1 MEDPQA
7 YGATRARSA
16 NVSYAEVERAALD
29 ILATGC
35 RPSVETIREAL
46 GRGYPAT
53 IATCLKRFWRDL
65 GIRAS
70 GDPAAL
76 TRIPSEIIE
85 AVEAIWQRSLALAA
99 QSAKNDDN
107 AARERLEQ
115 IRIENDVRGQSFSLR
130 EKEFET
136 SARERERALADSRD
150 HLLSTLRMLESDRVM
165 LRAREARIA
174 ALEAQVEDYRRQLAT
189 VIERAVTR
197 NRTLAARKSRPA
209 NRPKPP
215 TKTKRRTSP
224 KKLARRPKP
233 KGRAKR

>member
-1 MEDPQA
+1 MEKSLS
-7 YGATRARSA
+7 YGATRERSA
-16 NVSYAEVERAALD
+16 NVSYADVERAALD
-29 ILATGC
+29 ILATER

-46 GRGYPAT
+46 GRGSPAT

-65 GIRAS
+65 GVRAS

-85 AVEAIWQRSLALAA
+85 AVENIWQRSLALST
-99 QSAKNDDN
+99 QSAKHDDS

-115 IRIENDVRGQSFSLR
+115 IRIENDVRAQSFSLR

-150 HLLSTLRMLESDRVM
+150 HLLSTLRMLESDRAT
-165 LRAREARIA
+165 LRAREARIGT
-174 ALEAQVEDYRRQLAT
+174 LEAQLEDYRLQLAT
-189 VIERAVTR
+189 VIARAVTR
-197 NRTLAARKSRPA
+197 NRALAARNPSPA
-209 NRPKPP
+209 RRLKPQ
-215 TKTKRRTSP
+215 TKPKRRVSP
-224 KKLARRPKP
+224 KKPARRPKP